1 MTLLLSL
8 SSSYSTGNPL
18 KVTNCIRSSIRSKV
32 SYGPYDGPYGH
43 PSKRMR
49 HLRVPGGCAP
59 FPAHML
65 PKWESVSVHSSEI
78 FGTVLAHLARRE
90 MATSG
95 AICTEADLVL
105 PPLPAVFLKRKLS
118 GKSKDA
124 TALVVTQW
132 SKQGFEFVS
141 SARRNSFAQICE
153 SDLYPV
159 ECATSNDDIWNAL
172 EHILVQ

>member
-1 MTLLLSL
+1 MPPFRRTCFRSGRVFRFIVPK
-8 SSSYSTGNPL
+8 YSEQCWL
-18 KVTNCIRSSIRSKV
+18 ISHDEMWS
-32 SYGPYDGPYGH
+32 
-43 PSKRMR
+43 
-49 HLRVPGGCAP
+49 
-59 FPAHML
+59 
-65 PKWESVSVHSSEI
+65 
-78 FGTVLAHLARRE
+78 E